1 MKKKY
6 EELCYQIL
14 NFVGSKE
21 NIINALHCET
31 RLRMTLKD
39 RGLVDLKQIN
49 DLDGVLGCQFVGEQ
63 FQIIIGQHVG
73 DVYKEFC
80 KIAELNE
87 EKAIEENLD
96 LNTNK
101 RSIKYWFNKIVIDV
115 ISGCVM
121 PLLPI
126 FVSAGI
132 IKMLVTILGPN
143 LLNVFSVDSDVIT
156 LLTFVGDAG
165 FYFLPI
171 FAAWSAAKKFNTNI
185 PIAMFLAAVLIHPTL
200 VEIVTNGTSFTVY
213 GIPMTLVSY
222 ASQFLPTILMVWI
235 LSYVYK
241 YLNQYCPNS
250 IKMAVVPT
258 CTILIMLPITLCVL
272 GPIGTYCGVLI
283 SNFAVWLSSTVGPLA
298 VGLIGGLWYFL
309 VGLGMDKALIPVVTT
324 QFATYGY
331 DNLFW
336 LSAIMA
342 TYALIGVSLAYVIRS
357 KKEDKSVSV
366 SNAVT
371 LIVGGISEPS
381 IFGCIWKYKKA
392 MAYLFAGGFIGGAIA
407 SILQVKAY
415 TIGTGN
421 ILFFTVCAGGDGSSL
436 VPGII
441 ACTVAFLV
449 SFILGIVFGFESR
462 EKEKSIIDA
471 ISHK

>member
-1 MKKKY
+1 MKKNY
-6 EELCYQIL
+6 EELCQHIL
-14 NFVGSKE
+14 DEVGGRE
-21 NIINALHCET
+21 NIISVLHCET
-31 RLRMTLKD
+31 RLRVTVKD
-39 RGLVDLKQIN
+39 RGLIQQKNIENLKGI
-49 DLDGVLGCQFVGEQ
+49 LGCQFIGEQ
-63 FQIIIGQHVG
+63 FQIIIGQHVN
-73 DVYKEFC
+73 DVYKDFC
-80 KIAELNE
+80 KVAGIIE
-87 EKAIEENLD
+87 EKAIQENLD
-96 LNTNK
+96 MNVNK
-101 RSIKYWFNKIVIDV
+101 RSFKYWFNKIVLDV

-121 PLLPI
+121 PILPI

-143 LLNVFSVDSDVIT
+143 LLNLFSAESDVMV

-171 FAAWSAAKKFNTNI
+171 FVAWSAAKKFNTNI
-185 PIAMFLAAVLIHPTL
+185 PIAMFLSAVLVHPTL
-200 VEIVTNGTSFTVY
+200 LELVSQGTAFTVY

-222 ASQFLPTILMVWI
+222 TSQFLPTILMVWV

-241 YLNQYCPNS
+241 YLYQYCPNS

-258 CTILIMLPITLCVL
+258 CSVLIMLPIVLCVL
-272 GPIGTYCGVLI
+272 GPIGTYCGIAI

-309 VGLGMDKALIPVVTT
+309 VGLGMDKALVPVVTN

-357 KKEDKSVSV
+357 RKEDKSVSV
-366 SNAVT
+366 SNAIT
-371 LIVGGISEPS
+371 LIIGGISEPT

-392 MAYLFAGGFIGGAIA
+392 MAYLFLGGFVGGAIA
-407 SILQVKAY
+407 AILKVKAY

-421 ILFFTVCAGGDGSSL
+421 ILFFTVCAGGDGSSFI
-436 VPGII
+436 PAII
-441 ACTVAFLV
+441 ASTVAFLV
-449 SFILGIVFGFESR
+449 SFVLGIVFGFANDT
-462 EKEKSIIDA
+462 KEKGVE
-471 ISHK
+471 